1 MSRYTD
7 AKCKLCRREG
17 AKLFLK
23 GNRCLTGKCA
33 VTKREHAPGSQP
45 WRRSRPTEY
54 GRRLRE
60 KQKLKRIYGIYERP
74 FRRMFQIA
82 DRQKG
87 NTGENL
93 LVLLERRLDSV
104 LVNSGMAAS
113 RAAARQNIVHGHIRV
128 NGRRVTAPGQM
139 VRIGD
144 VVQPAE
150 RTSTMNMIRETL
162 NQTQS
167 RTVPTWIERQMDPPA
182 ARVVQLPTRSDVPYE
197 INEAF
202 IVEFASR

>member
-17 AKLFLK
+17 TKLFLK

-33 VTKREHAPGSQP
+33 VSKREHPPGSQP
-45 WRRSRPTEY
+45 WRRVRPTEY
-54 GRRLRE
+54 ARRLRE
-60 KQKLKRIYGIYERP
+60 KQKLKRIYGIYEQP
-74 FRRMFQIA
+74 FRRVFEMA

-104 LVNSGMAAS
+104 VLNSGLAHS
-113 RAAARQNIVHGHIRV
+113 RANARQMIVHGHIRV
-128 NGRRVTAPGQM
+128 NGRRVTAPGQLLK
-139 VRIGD
+139 VGD
-144 VVQPAE
+144 VVQPLE
-150 RTSTMNMIRETL
+150 KVSTMRMVADTL

-167 RTVPTWIERQMDPPA
+167 KTVPTWIERQIDPPA

>member
-1 MSRYTD
+1 MSRYTS

-17 AKLFLK
+17 TKLYLK
-23 GNRCLTGKCA
+23 GNRCQTGKCS
-33 VTKREHAPGSQP
+33 VTKREHPPGAHP
-45 WRRSRPTEY
+45 WRRVRPTEY
-54 GRRLRE
+54 ARRLRE
-60 KQKLKRIYGIYERP
+60 KQKLKRIYGIYEKS
-74 FRRMFQIA
+74 FRRTFQIA

-104 LVNSGMAAS
+104 VLNSGMAHS
-113 RAAARQNIVHGHIRV
+113 RANARQMIVHGHIRV
-128 NGRRVTAPGQM
+128 NGRRVTAPGQL
-139 VRIGD
+139 VKIGD

-150 RTSTMNMIRETL
+150 KASSMRMVSETL
-162 NQTQS
+162 NVTQS
-167 RTVPTWIERQMDPPA
+167 RTVPTWLERQIDPPA
-182 ARVVQLPTRSDVPYE
+182 ARVVQMPARSDVPFE

>member
-1 MSRYTD
+1 MSRYTE

-17 AKLFLK
+17 TKLFLK

-33 VTKREHAPGSQP
+33 VSKREHPPGAHP

-54 GRRLRE
+54 ARRLRE
-60 KQKLKRIYGIYERP
+60 KQKLKRIYGIYEKP
-74 FRRMFQIA
+74 FRRVFQIA
-82 DRQKG
+82 ERQRG

-104 LVNSGMAAS
+104 VLNSGMAHS
-113 RAAARQNIVHGHIRV
+113 RANARQMIVHGHFRV
-128 NGRRVTAPGQM
+128 NGRRVTAPGQL
-139 VRIGD
+139 VKVGD

-150 RTSTMNMIRETL
+150 KVSTMRMVTEILTAM
-162 NQTQS
+162 QS
-167 RTVPTWIERQMDPPA
+167 RSVPSWIERQMDPPT
-182 ARVVQLPTRSDVPYE
+182 ARVVQLPARSDIPFE